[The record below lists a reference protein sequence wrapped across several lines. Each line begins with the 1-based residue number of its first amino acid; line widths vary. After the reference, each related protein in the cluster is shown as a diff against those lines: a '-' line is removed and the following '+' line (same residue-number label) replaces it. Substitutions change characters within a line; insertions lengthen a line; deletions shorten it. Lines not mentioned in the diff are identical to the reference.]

1 MLYLDA
7 NQRWT
12 LELID
17 IIMDKLEEINNEK
30 YQFDVFTNQVE
41 IITYEGMLNAYAN
54 SGGLPILY
62 PHWSFGET
70 FVRNYENYKG
80 GRMGLALEIIL
91 NTDPALV
98 YCMEDNSAIAQAMVM
113 AHAGFGHN
121 SLYKCNYM
129 FKQWTDA
136 ESIVDYLVY
145 ARNFVVDCEKKYGIK
160 EVERMLD
167 AAHSL
172 QFNGLDK
179 YKRPIKLS
187 SEAEEKRREE
197 REKYRQSQVN
207 ELWRT
212 LLRDSKKK
220 VREDQEDSFPKEPQE
235 NILKFLE
242 EHAPLLKDWQREI
255 LRIVR
260 RVAQYFYPQFQCRL
274 IHEGFATYTHY
285 KFMHDLYDRGHI
297 SDGGMLEFYGLHA
310 SVVHQYSY
318 HYGPHDINVYALGF
332 AMFKDIERVSMNPTE
347 EDREWF
353 GNQEWVGN
361 GDWLKNVKWI
371 RDNFKDESFVMQFL
385 SPKIIRDFRMF
396 AVTDDDAVSTE
407 YITVTGIHDDN
418 GYKKVRNKLA
428 ARFNIN
434 SIFPDIQ
441 IVDVD
446 ILNDRT
452 MSLEHVVYNGRPLH
466 ESGAQKTLQY
476 LAYLWG
482 YPVILRSVDQNND
495 EVLQEW
501 EANTGSNSELDD
513 FNLSDL

>member
-7 NQRWT
+7 DQRWS

-17 IIMDKLEEINNEK
+17 SIMEKLEEINNEK
-30 YQFDVFTNQVE
+30 YKFDIFTNQIE
-41 IITYEGMLNAYAN
+41 TITYEGMLNAYSN

-91 NTDPALV
+91 NTNPALV
-98 YCMEDNSAIAQAMVM
+98 YCMEDNSAIAQALVM
-113 AHAGFGHN
+113 SHAGIGHN

-129 FKQWTDA
+129 FQQWTDPDA
-136 ESIVDYLVY
+136 IVDYCVY
-145 ARNFVVDCEKKYGIK
+145 ARNFVMECEKKYGIK
-160 EVERMLD
+160 EVEKMLD
-167 AAHSL
+167 AAHAL
-172 QFNGLDK
+172 QYNGLDK
-179 YKRPIKLS
+179 YKRPTKLS
-187 SEAEEKRREE
+187 SEAEAKRREE

-212 LLRDSKKK
+212 LLRDRNKPQSTAK
-220 VREDQEDSFPKEPQE
+220 EESFPKEPQE

-260 RVAQYFYPQFQCRL
+260 RISQYFYPQLQCKL
-274 IHEGFATYTHY
+274 IHEGFATYVHY
-285 KFMHDLYDRGHI
+285 KFMHDLYERGHI
-297 SDGGMLEFYGLHA
+297 SDGGMLEFYELHA
-310 SVVHQYSY
+310 SVVKQYSY
-318 HYGPHDINVYALGF
+318 KHVNNINVYALGF
-332 AMFKDIERVSMNPTE
+332 AMFNDIERVSMNPTD

-361 GDWLKNVKWI
+361 GDWLKNVKWV

-385 SPKIIRDFRMF
+385 SPKVIRDFRMF
-396 AVTDDDAVSTE
+396 AVTDDDAVSVE

-428 ARFNIN
+428 AKFNIN
-434 SIFPDIQ
+434 SVLPDIQ

-446 ILNDRT
+446 ILNDRSMT
-452 MSLEHVVYNGRPLH
+452 LEHFVYNNRPLH
-466 ESGAQKTLQY
+466 DASAQQTLDY

-482 YPVILRSVDQNND
+482 YPVILRSIDKNTD
-495 EVLQEW
+495 EVVDEW
-501 EANTGSNSELDD
+501 ESSAESDVAFDD